1 MTQYLRYCPS
11 LGRYIPSPRPFNLSH
26 RYSLPTPQTFE
37 TLASDTTIQPGLQ
50 SPSSQF
56 GPRQG
61 IANAGSVK
69 VTSPTESKLVQERTS
84 KKRLIAGM
92 VQLPIK
98 PSPPEEGGEFFLSLS
113 LSLLLLSPSQISL
126 ADFPLQLSIECCMSG
141 CAHCV
146 YDLYLE
152 DVEHFHE
159 LVSESKSRILEL
171 LPTLPRAEQDQVER
185 DWPVEVLGKFG
196 EGEGESVKEKAER
209 ELKEARS
216 ALDPATR

>member
-1 MTQYLRYCPS
+1 
-11 LGRYIPSPRPFNLSH
+11 
-26 RYSLPTPQTFE
+26 
-37 TLASDTTIQPGLQ
+37 
-50 SPSSQF
+50 
-56 GPRQG
+56 
-61 IANAGSVK
+61 
-69 VTSPTESKLVQERTS
+69 
-84 KKRLIAGM
+84 
-92 VQLPIK
+92 
-98 PSPPEEGGEFFLSLS
+98 
-113 LSLLLLSPSQISL
+113 
-126 ADFPLQLSIECCMSG
+126 MSG